1 MRNNCINIY
10 FIKMAKN
17 TLNNTRKGAIKNR
30 TQYYNSRIK
39 KYVKKD
45 TKTGQFMSC
54 KSTPYKSVVLKT
66 TKK

>member
-1 MRNNCINIY
+1 
-10 FIKMAKN
+10 MAKN

-30 TQYYNSRIK
+30 TQYYNSRTK

-54 KSTPYKSVVLKT
+54 KSTPYKSVVLKKP
-66 TKK
+66 KK

>member
-1 MRNNCINIY
+1 
-10 FIKMAKN
+10 MAKN

-30 TQYYNSRIK
+30 TQFFNPRTK

>member
-1 MRNNCINIY
+1 
-10 FIKMAKN
+10 MAKN

-30 TQYYNSRIK
+30 TQYYNPKTK

-45 TKTGQFMSC
+45 NKTGQFISC
-54 KSTPYKSVVLKT
+54 KSTPYKSVVLKN

>member
-1 MRNNCINIY
+1 MINNYINIFFY
-10 FIKMAKN
+10 KMAKN

-30 TQYYNSRIK
+30 TQYYNSRTK

-54 KSTPYKSVVLKT
+54 KSTPYKSVVLKSS
-66 TKK
+66 KK